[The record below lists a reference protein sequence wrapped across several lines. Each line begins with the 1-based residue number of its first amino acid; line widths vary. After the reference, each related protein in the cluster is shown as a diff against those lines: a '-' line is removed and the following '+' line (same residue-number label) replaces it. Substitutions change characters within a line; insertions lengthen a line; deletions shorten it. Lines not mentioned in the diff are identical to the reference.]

1 MSALYD
7 LYRKLGNDRYG
18 EAIGQLAPYFATID
32 PQFVRL
38 EPGYCEIVLRNTR
51 SVHNHIG
58 SIHAIAICNGA
69 ELVAGLMTDV
79 SIPENRRW
87 IPVAMKVEYL
97 AKAVTDLHIMADGKA
112 IDWSVLGR
120 ISVPVEAVDTANKK
134 VFTAEISMQIGEK
147 QTG

>member
-1 MSALYD
+1 MSMLYE
-7 LYRKLGNDRYG
+7 LYRKLGNAKYG
-18 EAIGQLAPYFATID
+18 EAIGEIAPYFSTIN

-69 ELVAGLMTDV
+69 ELVAGLITDV
-79 SIPENRRW
+79 SIPENHRW
-87 IPVAMKVEYL
+87 IPVAMQVEYL
-97 AKAVTDLHIMADGKA
+97 AKAMTDLRIVASGKD

-120 ISVPVEAVDTANKK
+120 IAVPVEAFDGTDKK
-134 VFTAEISMQIGEK
+134 VFTAEITMQVSEK
-147 QTG
+147 KAG